1 MDLGAAILLASKI
14 SIALSVFAL
23 GLKATLAD
31 ATFLFR
37 RPSQLVRAFMSM
49 NVLIAVDCEFLVM
62 RFNLSPQ
69 CRLH

>member
-49 NVLIAVDCEFLVM
+49 NVLMPLIA
-62 RFNLSPQ
+62 NSSS
-69 CRLH
+69 